1 MRIAFPRALAALA
14 ATLCI
19 ATPSLA
25 APRVLL
31 TCTTITDPGSYVV
44 GRNIAAI
51 GDCFVIAADNVT
63 IDLDGFVLAGN
74 GTGNAFVEQLAVGK
88 QGLTVR
94 NGAITGFAKAL
105 FMLNTNGVTVERIN
119 ASGNLQ
125 GGVQT
130 GDMAVVTNSR
140 LVGNAFGVALGQRAL
155 VQGNIVNNNTGVG
168 ISVGIG
174 SNVLGNAVGRNG
186 NSGISAAEG
195 ALVANNISR
204 NNATYGAV
212 MDCPGAAVGN
222 TLSNNLTAN
231 LATPD
236 GSICNAAG
244 DCCLVNDHNSL
255 INSF

>member
-1 MRIAFPRALAALA
+1 MRTDLPRALAALA
-14 ATLCI
+14 FAFI
-19 ATPSLA
+19 AAPTLA

-31 TCTTITDPGSYVV
+31 NCTTITDAGSYVI
-44 GRNIAAI
+44 GRNISAI
-51 GDCFVIAADNVT
+51 GDCFVIAADNVVV
-63 IDLDGFVLAGN
+63 DLDGFVLTGN
-74 GTGNAFVEQLAVGK
+74 GTGNAFVEQLSIGR

-105 FMLNTNGVTVERIN
+105 FMLNTSGVTVDHMN
-119 ASGNLQ
+119 ATGNLQ
-125 GGVQT
+125 GGIQT
-130 GDMAVVTNSR
+130 GDMAAVTNSR

-155 VQGNIVNNNTGVG
+155 VSGNIVNNNAGVG

-204 NNATYGAV
+204 NNANYGAV
-212 MDCPGAAVGN
+212 MDCPGAAVTN